1 MSPFLLLAALFPA
14 AALLV
19 RVYRLDKI
27 EKEPPRVLW
36 TLIGCGAVAAL
47 AAYALQCVLLRLLD
61 GWLPAGGLGNLI
73 VRNFLIVACSEEL
86 CKRLPVRTVLWRHPA
101 FDYRFDAVV
110 YCVFSALGFAAL
122 ENVLYVAESGL
133 RTAVMRALLSVPG
146 HFFFA
151 VYMGIYLGEAKVC
164 ERSGQRRRRGYYL
177 LCSLAVPVLLLARL
191 IFAYRLYSVD
201 PVLANYYLELLG
213 LMLLILA
220 SYRLSGFA
228 VQAGG
233 PRTFGFYADLT
244 AILAVTL
251 LADGHSAALLP
262 LGGAAALEGF
272 QRAMRMSGA
281 AKGKTEE

>member
-19 RVYRLDKI
+19 RVYQLDKI

-36 TLIGCGAVAAL
+36 TLIGCGALAAL

-73 VRNFLIVACSEEL
+73 VRNFLIVACSEEH
-86 CKRLPVRTVLWRHPA
+86 CKRLPVRTVLWHHPA

-122 ENVLYVAESGL
+122 ENVLYVAESGF

-177 LCSLAVPVLLLARL
+177 LCSLAVPVLLHGFWDFDLSIPSPWATVV
-191 IFAYRLYSVD
+191 FYVF
-201 PVLANYYLELLG
+201 VLAFFLRANRLL
-213 LMLLILA
+213 LHA
-220 SYRLSGFA
+220 SENDVRLDR
-228 VQAGG
+228 QMWE
-233 PRTFGFYADLT
+233 RN
-244 AILAVTL
+244 
-251 LADGHSAALLP
+251 
-262 LGGAAALEGF
+262 
-272 QRAMRMSGA
+272 
-281 AKGKTEE
+281 